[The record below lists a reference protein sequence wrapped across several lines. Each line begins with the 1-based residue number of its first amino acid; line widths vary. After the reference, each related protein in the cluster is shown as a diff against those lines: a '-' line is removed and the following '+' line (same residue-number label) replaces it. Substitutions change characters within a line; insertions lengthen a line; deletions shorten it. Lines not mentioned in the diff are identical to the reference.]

1 MEAAMKKTIA
11 IFLAFLLL
19 LSSSACAKKTGF
31 IKKEI
36 DETEIKWTDGIAFQ
50 ALSPNTE
57 QRNLNT
63 IIVTEKRTD
72 FAYSITYARTG
83 LTLYCGLVSEDGKE
97 YAVEITGGTGRGFIK
112 GIPEGTYYLFVRNS
126 DYSEYEP
133 YQNRTVNYDANGVLN
148 YAILEK

>member
-1 MEAAMKKTIA
+1 MEAAMKKTFA
-11 IFLAFLLL
+11 IFLAFFLL
-19 LSSSACAKKTGF
+19 LSSSACAKNTGF
-31 IKKEI
+31 IEKEI
-36 DETEIKWTDGIAFQ
+36 TPDIKWTDGIAFQ

-63 IIVTEKRTD
+63 IVITEKRTD

-97 YAVEITGGTGRGFIK
+97 YAAEITGGTDRGFIK

-126 DYSEYEP
+126 DYAEYES
-133 YQNRTVNYDANGVLN
+133 YQNGTVNYDANGVLN

>member
-1 MEAAMKKTIA
+1 MKKTIA
-11 IFLAFLLL
+11 IVLAFFLL
-19 LSSSACAKKTGF
+19 LSSSACAKNTGL
-31 IKKEI
+31 IEKGI
-36 DETEIKWTDGIAFQ
+36 TPDIKWTDGIAFQ

-63 IIVTEKRTD
+63 IIITEKRTD

-97 YAVEITGGTGRGFIK
+97 YAVEITGGAGRGFIK

-126 DYSEYEP
+126 DYAEYES
-133 YQNRTVNYDANGVLN
+133 YQNGTVNYDANGVLN

>member
-1 MEAAMKKTIA
+1 MKKTFA
-11 IFLAFLLL
+11 IVLTFLLL
-19 LSSSACAKKTGF
+19 LSLSACAKNTGF
-31 IKKEI
+31 IKKEK
-36 DETEIKWTDGIAFQ
+36 DEITPDIKWTDGIAFQ

-97 YAVEITGGTGRGFIK
+97 YAVEITGGTDRGFIK

-133 YQNRTVNYDANGVLN
+133 YQNGTVNYDAMGVLN